1 MTILKIATIG
11 HPVLR
16 EKARPLSPEELAS
29 PQWQRF
35 IDDLIETMR
44 DADGAGLA
52 ANQVHVP
59 VRICAIEVR
68 ADNPRYPEKEPIPLT
83 IMVNPVL
90 TPQGD
95 DMHESYEGCLSV
107 PDLRGKVAR
116 YKRLHVEYL
125 DRHGTPHS
133 LDVSGIKAV
142 TYQHECDHL
151 DGKLFVD
158 RVKDRTT
165 LTTWKNYHRH
175 HSG

>member
-1 MTILKIATIG
+1 MCQYEFVLLKSSGQPT
-11 HPVLR
+11 
-16 EKARPLSPEELAS
+16 LSRKRTDTA
-29 PQWQRF
+29 
-35 IDDLIETMR
+35 DD
-44 DADGAGLA
+44 
-52 ANQVHVP
+52 H
-59 VRICAIEVR
+59 
-68 ADNPRYPEKEPIPLT
+68 
-83 IMVNPVL
+83 VNPVL

-125 DRHGTPHS
+125 DRHGTHS

-142 TYQHECDHL
+142 TYQHECDYL